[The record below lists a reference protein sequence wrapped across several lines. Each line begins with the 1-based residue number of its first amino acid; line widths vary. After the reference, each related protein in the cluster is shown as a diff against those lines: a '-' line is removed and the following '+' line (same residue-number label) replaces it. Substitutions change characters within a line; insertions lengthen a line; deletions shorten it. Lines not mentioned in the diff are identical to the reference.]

1 MLDLNQRS
9 SILKSAKDTLS
20 KNKNLDCEQVAY
32 ILRELLKNLIIN
44 KVNVVY

>member
-20 KNKNLDCEQVAY
+20 TNKNLDCEQVAY
-32 ILRELLKNLIIN
+32 ILKELLKKLIIN